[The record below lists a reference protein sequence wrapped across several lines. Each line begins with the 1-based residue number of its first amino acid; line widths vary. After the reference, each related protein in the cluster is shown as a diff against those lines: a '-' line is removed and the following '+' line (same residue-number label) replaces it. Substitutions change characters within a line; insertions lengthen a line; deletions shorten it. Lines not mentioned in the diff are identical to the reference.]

1 MKTSQPPQ
9 VSISGRILI
18 EGQIPASG
26 ASPENTPPSPSPPW
40 WETLTARATFMLA
53 LGTVALAIVSL
64 VALLVTHADARGL
77 IKQTRIASKQQHDD
91 NKELVVSANRAWT
104 APFKAEIIHVLWNQE
119 ALAFDVWV
127 ENTRREP
134 ALNFAGQEDKKARK
148 IVPMPQSNDIWDKI
162 FDEFPLNVTFAR
174 VLLSTEI

>member
-1 MKTSQPPQ
+1 
-9 VSISGRILI
+9 
-18 EGQIPASG
+18 
-26 ASPENTPPSPSPPW
+26 
-40 WETLTARATFMLA
+40 MLA

-104 APFKAEIIHVLWNQE
+104 APFKAEIIHVPWNQE

-127 ENTRREP
+127 ENTGREP

-148 IVPMPQSNDIWDKI
+148 IVPMPQSNEIWDKI
-162 FDEFPLNVTFAR
+162 FDEFSLNVTFFPSTALNR
-174 VLLSTEI
+174 DLAIYRSVVKHYMIPIDKSLLNPTSAVLNTSGIESRRNAEDLTGHAQLWC

>member
-1 MKTSQPPQ
+1 
-9 VSISGRILI
+9 
-18 EGQIPASG
+18 
-26 ASPENTPPSPSPPW
+26 
-40 WETLTARATFMLA
+40 MLA

-104 APFKAEIIHVLWNQE
+104 APFKAEIIHVPWNQE

-127 ENTRREP
+127 ENTGREP

-148 IVPMPQSNDIWDKI
+148 IVPVPQSNEIWDKI
-162 FDEFPLNVTFAR
+162 FDEFPLNDNVCP
-174 VLLSTEI
+174 STAPNTDLAIYRSVVKHYMIPIDKVS